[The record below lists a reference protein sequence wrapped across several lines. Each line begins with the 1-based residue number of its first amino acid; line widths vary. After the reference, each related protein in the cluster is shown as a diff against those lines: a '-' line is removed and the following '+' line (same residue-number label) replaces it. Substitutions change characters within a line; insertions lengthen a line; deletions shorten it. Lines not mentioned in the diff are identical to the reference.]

1 MSPEATSGAAA
12 ERPRRRTDEL
22 LGTLADRIGARFSAA
37 SVYGTPIERDGVTVV
52 PVAAARFGIGA
63 GGGSDSGKGQDG
75 EGGVGPELG
84 GGAAVAAFP
93 DVADQVAVVA
103 DGRGAMPSFDRTL
116 TPQEI
121 KAVVDYTRE
130 DLG

>member
-1 MSPEATSGAAA
+1 MNREELNKGIVLTVQIVVLVMTAGFVLALFTNGSGSSGSAAA
-12 ERPRRRTDEL
+12 GSGPRT
-22 LGTLADRIGARFSAA
+22 GAQIYQA
-37 SVYGTPIERDGVTVV
+37 SCAVCH
-52 PVAAARFGIGA
+52 
-63 GGGSDSGKGQDG
+63 GQDG

-93 DVADQVAVVA
+93 DEAEQVTVVA
-103 DGRGAMPSFDRTL
+103 NGRGAMPSFDRTL

-121 KAVVDYTRE
+121 EAVVEYTRK